1 MAWGRKG
8 AVGCFSPV
16 LVSVEMAEPLLH
28 PHRGILDDELKRLR
42 TFVTDMGELVEGAIT
57 QAMAGLTERE
67 ISLCNKVIA
76 EDSVLNEHQRQL
88 RELSF
93 TIMLTQ
99 SPVARDLREIIG
111 LLYMSSEFERMGDHC
126 VSIAKIARNLA
137 DLPEIKGYVDLPKLA
152 EYCSDQVRGILSAV
166 ETRDALLARRIAASD
181 DRVDRVYHRLFDDLI
196 QMMTDDVSAVYRATN
211 LVFIAHHLER
221 IADRVTNIAEDLVFL
236 ETGAIEELG

>member
-1 MAWGRKG
+1 
-8 AVGCFSPV
+8 
-16 LVSVEMAEPLLH
+16 MAEPLLH
-28 PHRGILDDELKRLR
+28 PHRAILDDELKRLR
-42 TFVTDMGELVEGAIT
+42 RIVIDMGELVDGAIIL
-57 QAMAGLTERE
+57 AMRGLTERDV
-67 ISLCNKVIA
+67 SLCNEVIA

-99 SPVARDLREIIG
+99 TPVARDLREIIG

-137 DLPEIKGYVDLPKLA
+137 DLPEITVYVDLPKMS
-152 EYCSDQVRGILSAV
+152 EYCSEQVRGILAAV
-166 ETRDALLARRIAASD
+166 EARDALQARRIAASD

-196 QMMTDDVSAVYRATN
+196 QMMTDDVTTVYRATN